1 MSELHQEVLRS
12 SYVELKCSL
21 DVEEGILDHLY
32 AESIV
37 TKRFC
42 KKLRT
47 MDDREDQVMFV
58 SMCYAT
64 R

>member
-21 DVEEGILDHLY
+21 DVEEGILDRLY
-32 AESIV
+32 AESII

-42 KKLRT
+42 KKLRA
-47 MDDREDQVMFV
+47 MDDREDQVMLV
-58 SMCYAT
+58 LMCNYYL
-64 R
+64 